1 MIGPWTGISGFHCT
15 AQDEE
20 SACPHSQA
28 ELGVIQRGVEG
39 YTVVPSQRTRKA
51 PPPCCL
57 LAFWSWNSSYSQSP
71 KPGPSRYNAKRNS
84 MVPPTVPPPPYGPV
98 DPFFPR
104 RRKFT
109 KVSFKRNFKQRT
121 VGQDMRKISLKQI
134 YTDTKV
140 NLAFL
145 IILLC
150 QFLLMCSF
158 YLLVAC
164 FVWWNFSGLQFQL
177 TEEKKAFRLDQS
189 KSWISCQ
196 PNTANLP
203 LPSAG
208 STGGAES
215 SPEATVV
222 VKPSTGLRTPEPESC
237 SATQGKSCPLW
248 GLFFLSVK

>member
-1 MIGPWTGISGFHCT
+1 
-15 AQDEE
+15 
-20 SACPHSQA
+20 
-28 ELGVIQRGVEG
+28 
-39 YTVVPSQRTRKA
+39 
-51 PPPCCL
+51 
-57 LAFWSWNSSYSQSP
+57 
-71 KPGPSRYNAKRNS
+71 

-164 FVWWNFSGLQFQL
+164 FVW
-177 TEEKKAFRLDQS
+177 
-189 KSWISCQ
+189 
-196 PNTANLP
+196 
-203 LPSAG
+203 
-208 STGGAES
+208 
-215 SPEATVV
+215 
-222 VKPSTGLRTPEPESC
+222 
-237 SATQGKSCPLW
+237 
-248 GLFFLSVK
+248 